1 MRALGLDELMQQGF
15 MVERLEPRDTQQF
28 RPGTGHAVQ
37 AQALEAGGDVIDMV
51 TLLDLAQAVIARH
64 VGLRRLLQRQ

>member
-1 MRALGLDELMQQGF
+1 MQQGF

-28 RPGTGHAVQ
+28 RPGTGHAVRLKPLRP
-37 AQALEAGGDVIDMV
+37 AAMSLDMV

-64 VGLRRLLQRQ
+64 VG

>member
-1 MRALGLDELMQQGF
+1 MQQGF

-37 AQALEAGGDVIDMV
+37 AQALRPAAMWWDMV